1 MLMSLTHPASAPGK
15 RAPRRRRVG
24 ILDLVTK
31 SPKNSFYGRV
41 MNANLASI
49 MPQVLGVWCEQAGH
63 DVSYVCFTG
72 GDDLLAELPSD
83 LDLLFIGAF
92 TQAAQLAYALSNLYR
107 GRGTITVL
115 GGPHARCYPE
125 DARQYF
131 DYVLGFTD
139 RGVVQEVLDE
149 CAPHWPEGRLLAS
162 DRQPAELPTL
172 RDRWKYV
179 EAALTK
185 SPAIKFV
192 PMIGSLGCP
201 YTCSFCIDSTV
212 EYQPLPFEQVSDDL
226 AFLLTKMKRPIVG
239 WHDPNFGVR
248 FDDYM
253 EAIEAAVP
261 PGRMR
266 HIAESSLSLLSEPHL
281 KRLRQNGFQAILPGI
296 ESWYDLGN
304 KSKTRRTGMDKV
316 EQVAEHVNLIL
327 RYIPYIQTNFVLG
340 LDTDE
345 GPEPFELT
353 KRFLDLAPG
362 AFPAFSLLSAF
373 GRAAPLNLEYQRAG
387 RVVPFPFAFLNNNH
401 AMNVRP
407 KHYTWPAFYDRLV
420 DLTRYAFSWRA
431 IGRRFGATDGAIPKG
446 MNVMRAMSSEGWG
459 RISYHTTIRRL
470 LGEDSSVLGFMDGE
484 TDRLPAFYRERIA
497 RELGS
502 LFEHL
507 PAGAVMHDPNAYL
520 HSSTQELTVA
530 LPAPGRRAVR
540 PAQPRESVVTL
551 SSTPRAN

>member
-1 MLMSLTHPASAPGK
+1 M
-15 RAPRRRRVG
+15 RRLRIG

-31 SPKNSFYGRV
+31 SPKVSLYGRI

-49 MPQVLGVWCEQAGH
+49 MPQVLAVWCEQEGH
-63 DVSYVCFTG
+63 DVTLVCYTG
-72 GDDLLAELPSD
+72 LEDLVGDLPPD

-92 TQAAQLAYALSNLYR
+92 TQSAQLAYALSNLFR
-107 GRGTITVL
+107 RRGTVTVL

-125 DARQYF
+125 DSRKYF

-139 RGVVQEVLDE
+139 RTVVGEVLRD
-149 CAPHWPEGRLLAS
+149 CRPHRPYGVHLAAS
-162 DRQPAELPTL
+162 SQPVELPNLRQRWKFVESTL
-172 RDRWKYV
+172 RK
-179 EAALTK
+179 APT
-185 SPAIKFV
+185 IKIV

-212 EYQPLPFEQVSDDL
+212 EYQPLGFEELRDDL
-226 AFLLTKMKRPIVG
+226 AFLLTKMNNPIVG

-253 EAIEAAVP
+253 EAVESAVP

-281 KRLRQNGFQAILPGI
+281 KRLQRNGFRAILPGI

-316 EQVAEHVNLIL
+316 KQVAEHVNLIL

-340 LDTDE
+340 LDGDT

-353 KRFLDLAPG
+353 RKFIDLAPG
-362 AFPAFSLLSAF
+362 AFPAYSLLSAF

-387 RVVPFPFAFLNNNH
+387 RVLPFPFHFLNNNH

-407 KHYTWPAFYDRLV
+407 KNYSWAEFYDGLIDV
-420 DLTRYAFSWRA
+420 TRYSFSWRA
-431 IGRRFGATDGAIPKG
+431 IARRVPATATAIPKW
-446 MNVMRAMSSEGWG
+446 MNLVRAMSSEGWG
-459 RISYHTTIRRL
+459 RIAYHTTIRRL
-470 LGEDSSVLGFMDGE
+470 LETDRSVRDYIEGE
-484 TDRLPAFYRERIA
+484 TDVLPSFYHDRIR

-502 LFEHL
+502 LYEHL
-507 PAGAVMHDPNAYL
+507 PDGALYHDQNAYL
-520 HSSTQELTVA
+520 DSASQATFE
-530 LPAPGRRAVR
+530 PAIPLRGRRV
-540 PAQPRESVVTL
+540 S
-551 SSTPRAN
+551 